1 MSLSQ
6 WVSLRLVDSW
16 ITIILSLFISPISL
30 VKQRSVVVV
39 GGCEAVIRWV
49 QWWFVGVYG
58 WSGSWGA
65 LVVVKQ

>member
-1 MSLSQ
+1 MDNYHSLA
-6 WVSLRLVDSW
+6 LY
-16 ITIILSLFISPISL
+16 LSNFP

-39 GGCEAVIRWV
+39 SGCEAVIRWV

-58 WSGSWGA
+58 WNGLWGA